1 MKPITYIICVLF
13 SSLVWAQ
20 EGVALRLSRNEI
32 KLAEQFELSYVLKS
46 ASDSSYQLHLKDGNL
61 PIINVNPEDK
71 KEYTLEI
78 IKKTF
83 DSNYVKNDTFFV
95 YKSYIL
101 TSWETGDFI
110 IPPLVFKGKTDSL
123 FSFPEQLRVNRVQI
137 DTTKDIKPIKPIIL
151 EEGAAIK
158 KEETLEKTV
167 FWWVISIIVT
177 LLIIAAIVTWILI
190 KKRRHQVVQKIE
202 LTPDQLALKDLEKL
216 KQELASGVDSKS
228 YYIELTRILRS
239 YIESRYRIPTFEK
252 TSRQILK
259 SLKSKE
265 IESISFKELEH
276 IFELSD
282 LVKFAKKEPS
292 FEDHNH
298 VHQLVVNFINKTKS
312 FFHFNE
318 A

>member
-1 MKPITYIICVLF
+1 MKRFFYIAFVF
-13 SSLVWAQ
+13 FGFTSWSQ

-46 ASDSSYQLHLKDGNL
+46 ASDSVYSINFDDGFL
-61 PIINVNPEDK
+61 PLVHVNPEDQ
-71 KEYTLEI
+71 KEYQLEI
-78 IKKTF
+78 IRKIF
-83 DSNYVKNDTFFV
+83 DSNYVKNDTFYV
-95 YKSYIL
+95 YKSYLL
-101 TSWETGDFI
+101 TSWETGTFI
-110 IPPLVFKGKTDSL
+110 IPPLTFIGKTDSL
-123 FSFPEQLRVNRVQI
+123 FSFPEQLRVHRVAI

-151 EEGAAIK
+151 EDGSTK
-158 KEETLEKTV
+158 NEETKATQTF
-167 FWWVISIIVT
+167 FWWVLGIIII
-177 LLIIAAIVTWILI
+177 LLAVACIVAWILI
-190 KKRRHQVVQKIE
+190 KRRKSQITE
-202 LTPDQLALKDLEKL
+202 EIILTPDQLALKELLQL
-216 KQELASGVDSKS
+216 KELLASGIENKA

-239 YIESRYRIPTFEK
+239 YIEARYRIPTFEK
-252 TSRQILK
+252 TSKQILK

-265 IESISFKELEH
+265 IESMTFKELRH

-312 FFHFNE
+312 FFHFDE